1 VHVWR
6 HRSSSKKVLALYW
19 QQGMRDARKDSTME
33 QILQQTVEGTIQSR
47 CPLDA
52 QVTRIIEELRQLV
65 MLEDWEAIKNVLRV
79 LDAHGRARTLR
90 AQGQPARAHL
100 WLVGLG
106 YKQNERR
113 RRKQVLAA
121 KCA

>member
-1 VHVWR
+1 
-6 HRSSSKKVLALYW
+6 
-19 QQGMRDARKDSTME
+19 ME
-33 QILQQTVEGTIQSR
+33 QILQQTVEGTILSR

-79 LDAHGRARTLR
+79 LDAHARARTLR

-121 KCA
+121 KFA